1 VKNKNYSTMQA
12 LMSDTASDSGQT
24 QKALRIGIQGYPGAF
39 HEIAARQCFQDR
51 KLHIV
56 PALTFET
63 MIQQLVEGKVMD
75 VALMA
80 IENTLAGSLMG
91 NYRLLDEYPV
101 QIVGE
106 VYLRVKQNLMALPG
120 QGIEDLHEV
129 HSHPIAIEQC
139 LDFFRAY
146 PHIRL
151 VQTED
156 TALAAKKIQELG
168 LKHVGAIASTLAAD
182 MYKLPLLAQGI
193 ETNKKNYTRFL
204 VIQPTEKA
212 IADRNPDKYS
222 ISFDVDHAP
231 GSLHKVL
238 AILSAYNFNMT
249 KIQSAP
255 IIGRPWEYRLFVDY
269 VAEGNVPCE
278 QAFEAIGPITHDL
291 KLLGAYRQGLMVD

>member
-1 VKNKNYSTMQA
+1 MQA
-12 LMSDTASDSGQT
+12 LMSDTEPDTEQNY
-24 QKALRIGIQGYPGAF
+24 QALRVGIQGYPGAF
-39 HEIAARQCFQDR
+39 HEIAARQCFQGR
-51 KLHIV
+51 QLHIV
-56 PALTFET
+56 PALTFES

-75 VALMA
+75 LALMA

-120 QGIEDLHEV
+120 QGIEELHEV

-139 LDFFRAY
+139 LDFFRNY

-156 TALAAKKIQELG
+156 TALAAKKIHELG
-168 LKHVGAIASTLAAD
+168 LRHIGAIASTLAAE
-182 MYKLPLLAQGI
+182 MYKLPLLAEGI
-193 ETNKKNYTRFL
+193 ET
-204 VIQPTEKA
+204 TEKA
-212 IADRNPDKYS
+212 VVDPNPDKYS

-278 QAFEAIGPITHDL
+278 QAFEAIRPITHDL
-291 KLLGAYRQGLMVD
+291 KLLGAYRQGRMVD